1 MALAPSNHAND
12 CRGGRPGA
20 RAAAAGPQAIGPGPT
35 AVTVTV
41 RVTLPGLLH
50 SPLALARQPNG
61 LAHPF
66 QLEA

>member
-1 MALAPSNHAND
+1 MPMT
-12 CRGGRPGA
+12 
-20 RAAAAGPQAIGPGPT
+20 AAAAGPGGRGRASGYRPGAT